1 MELSTKRN
9 HIIDKMQSRMM
20 SVDEFNFDHLMA
32 PPLYSFLTQ
41 YDIDQ
46 LRYIATSIRY
56 SGKINQKYKAID
68 QIMKSRGFV
77 KLVAGTNRVCY
88 RHLEYDDIVVKV
100 AVDAVG
106 IHDNPEEFKN
116 QHIFKPFVTKVFEV
130 SPCGTVGLF
139 ERVVPI
145 TSREEFQSVAT
156 DIFDVISN
164 WFVSAIINCR
174 LML

>member
-88 RHLEYDDIVVKV
+88 RHLEYDDKFR
-100 AVDAVG
+100 G
-106 IHDNPEEFKN
+106 HLR
-116 QHIFKPFVTKVFEV
+116 
-130 SPCGTVGLF
+130 C
-139 ERVVPI
+139 
-145 TSREEFQSVAT
+145 
-156 DIFDVISN
+156 
-164 WFVSAIINCR
+164 SA
-174 LML
+174 MM